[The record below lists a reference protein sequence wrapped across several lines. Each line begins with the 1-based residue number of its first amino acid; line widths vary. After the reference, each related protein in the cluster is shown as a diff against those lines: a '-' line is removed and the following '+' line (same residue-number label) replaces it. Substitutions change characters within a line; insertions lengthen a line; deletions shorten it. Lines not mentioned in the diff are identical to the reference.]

1 MKIRKGDYGYIS
13 RQKLTRFLKTILF
26 FLLPLAFF
34 IVGYVLNNGDRMNIY
49 TVIAIVGC
57 IPACM
62 SAVGM
67 IMMWMRKPMRRELY
81 EEISSHAGDVAMAY
95 ELYLTTRD
103 KNLFLDAVAVC
114 GEYVTAYAD
123 RDVPH
128 GDLAFMEE
136 HIRKT
141 LRADHLK
148 ATVKIFDR
156 SQKKTFL
163 ERLDTLRERRAEFD
177 GAAAANFR
185 PHEKY
190 PELTRSQVI
199 RHILLAISL

>member
-1 MKIRKGDYGYIS
+1 MGQKNTPADAGKGRTMKIRKGDYGYIS

-128 GDLAFMEE
+128 GGSGFHGGAHPENPPGRPSQSHGEDLRPQPEE
-136 HIRKT
+136 N
-141 LRADHLK
+141 L
-148 ATVKIFDR
+148 
-156 SQKKTFL
+156 S
-163 ERLDTLRERRAEFD
+163 
-177 GAAAANFR
+177 GAAGHPPGTAGG
-185 PHEKY
+185 
-190 PELTRSQVI
+190 I
-199 RHILLAISL
+199 

>member
-1 MKIRKGDYGYIS
+1 MKIKKGDYGYIS
-13 RQKLTRFLKTILF
+13 QQKLSRFLKTLLF

-34 IVGYVLNNGDRMNIY
+34 TIGYILNSGDRMNIY

-62 SAVGM
+62 SLVGM
-67 IMMWMRKPMRRELY
+67 IMMWLRTPMSGKLY
-81 EEISSHAGDVAMAY
+81 EEISSHAGDVTMAY
-95 ELYLTTRD
+95 ELFLTTRD

-114 GEYVTAYAD
+114 GEFVTAYAD

-128 GDLAFMEE
+128 GDLSFMEE

-141 LRADHLK
+141 LRADHYK

-163 ERLDTLRERRAEFD
+163 ERLDTFRERREEFD
-177 GAAAANFR
+177 AAASEHFK

-190 PELTRSQVI
+190 PELSRSQVI

>member
-67 IMMWMRKPMRRELY
+67 I
-81 EEISSHAGDVAMAY
+81 ITGVVQFS
-95 ELYLTTRD
+95 
-103 KNLFLDAVAVC
+103 
-114 GEYVTAYAD
+114 
-123 RDVPH
+123 
-128 GDLAFMEE
+128 
-136 HIRKT
+136 
-141 LRADHLK
+141 
-148 ATVKIFDR
+148 
-156 SQKKTFL
+156 
-163 ERLDTLRERRAEFD
+163 
-177 GAAAANFR
+177 
-185 PHEKY
+185 
-190 PELTRSQVI
+190 
-199 RHILLAISL
+199 

>member
-13 RQKLTRFLKTILF
+13 RQKVSRFLKTILF

-34 IVGYVLNNGDRMNIY
+34 SLGYVLNRGDRMNIY

-67 IMMWMRKPMRRELY
+67 IMMWMRKPMSPELY
-81 EEISSHAGDVAMAY
+81 EEISARAGDVPMAY

-103 KNLFLDAVAVC
+103 RNLFLDAAAVC
-114 GEYVTAYAD
+114 GEFVTAYAD
-123 RDVPH
+123 REVSR
-128 GDLAFMEE
+128 GDLDFMEE

-141 LRADHLK
+141 LRADQFK

-156 SQKKTFL
+156 NQKKTFL
-163 ERLDTLRERRAEFD
+163 ERLDTLRDRREEFE
-177 GAAAANFR
+177 AAASANYR
-185 PHEKY
+185 PADRY
-190 PELTRSQVI
+190 QGLTRSQAV
-199 RHILLAISL
+199 RQILLAIAL